1 MPAGPV
7 TPTSGAGIGVPA
19 QDDPALATS
28 TDAAMTRIDE
38 ANFITVPSLLPQLY
52 GRTTHKV

>member
-1 MPAGPV
+1 
-7 TPTSGAGIGVPA
+7 
-19 QDDPALATS
+19 
-28 TDAAMTRIDE
+28 MTRIDE